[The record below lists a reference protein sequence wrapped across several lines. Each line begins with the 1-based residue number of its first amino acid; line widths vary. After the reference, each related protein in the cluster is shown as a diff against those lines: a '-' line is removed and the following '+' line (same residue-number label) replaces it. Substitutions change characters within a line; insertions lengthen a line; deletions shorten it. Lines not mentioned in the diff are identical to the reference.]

1 MERGMKGQ
9 FSHIST
15 NYRKCI
21 YRVTAKWSPSN
32 ELWSVTTSKWEHF
45 CHNEDKVRLLQC
57 QESLGEEQRKSG
69 LHSCSRALQTWET
82 NITDCKG
89 LTKAWAVVV
98 KNQRIILKTQLS
110 ILIKSLFRHGQYQS
124 IIMTYE
130 EK

>member
-1 MERGMKGQ
+1 MK
-9 FSHIST
+9 
-15 NYRKCI
+15 
-21 YRVTAKWSPSN
+21 
-32 ELWSVTTSKWEHF
+32 HF